1 MEIELDQIGKKLA
14 GLGLPGVILIIMAAS
29 AGGSNAVVTATL
41 SALGGPFGILGG
53 IGILGLLGV
62 LGDVLGGYGIEAVL
76 KFVYKER
83 SKNESVNSL
92 VQEINNLPIKDELK
106 TTLTNHISPEI
117 FRDPTEPRIVDI
129 VE

>member
-1 MEIELDQIGKKLA
+1 MEMQLDEIGKKLA
-14 GLGLPGVILIIMAAS
+14 GLGLPGVILIIMTAS
-29 AGGSNAVVTATL
+29 AAGSNAAVTAILTG
-41 SALGGPFGILGG
+41 LGGPFGIVGG

-62 LGDVLGGYGIEAVL
+62 LGDVVGGYGIEAVL

-92 VQEINNLPIKDELK
+92 VQEINGLPIKDELK
-106 TTLTNHISPEI
+106 TSLTNHISPEI

>member
-1 MEIELDQIGKKLA
+1 MEMLLDEIGKKLA
-14 GLGLPGVILIIMAAS
+14 GLGLPGVILVIMTAS
-29 AGGSNAVVTATL
+29 AAGSNAAVTATL
-41 SALGGPFGILGG
+41 TGLGGPFGILGG

-76 KFVYKER
+76 KLVYKER

-106 TTLTNHISPEI
+106 TTLINHLSPEI
-117 FRDPTEPRIVDI
+117 FKDPTEPRIVDI

>member
-1 MEIELDQIGKKLA
+1 MQLDEIGKKLA
-14 GLGLPGVILIIMAAS
+14 GLGLPGVILIIMTAS
-29 AGGSNAVVTATL
+29 AAGSNAAVTAILTG
-41 SALGGPFGILGG
+41 LGGPFGIVGG

-62 LGDVLGGYGIEAVL
+62 LGDVVGGYGIEAVL

-92 VQEINNLPIKDELK
+92 VQEINGLPIKDELK
-106 TTLTNHISPEI
+106 TSLTNHISPEI

>member
-1 MEIELDQIGKKLA
+1 MDMQLDEIGKKLA
-14 GLGLPGVILIIMAAS
+14 GLGLPGVILILMAAS
-29 AGGSNAVVTATL
+29 AAGSNAVVTATL
-41 SALGGPFGILGG
+41 TALGGPFGILGG

-76 KFVYKER
+76 KLVYKER

-106 TTLTNHISPEI
+106 TTLINHLSPEI
-117 FRDPTEPRIVDI
+117 FKDPTEPRIVDI

>member
-1 MEIELDQIGKKLA
+1 MEIELDEIGKKFA

-29 AGGSNAVVTATL
+29 AAGSNAVVAATL
-41 SALGGPFGILGG
+41 TGLGGPFGILGG

-76 KFVYKER
+76 KLVYKER
-83 SKNESVNSL
+83 SKNESLTSL
-92 VQEINNLPIKDELK
+92 IQEINNLPIKDELK
-106 TTLTNHISPEI
+106 TTLKNHVSPEI